1 MPREALM
8 WWVSLPYATFGLV
21 VRNAV
26 VWAAPPIASWAVG
39 RSEYEVYA
47 YYQRKGADLRW
58 LP

>member
-1 MPREALM
+1 M

-21 VRNAV
+21 VHNAV

-39 RSEYEVYA
+39 RSEHEVYG

-58 LP
+58 LG